1 VWMIRHLEND
11 PWRKTR
17 IDAPE
22 HKWLLDL

>member
-1 VWMIRHLEND
+1 MIRHLDGD

-22 HKWLLDL
+22 HKWLLDDK